1 MGAFTVAGAGAGAAS
16 DTHVYKRIGLAN
28 RWHERERT
36 HTYITHTPKIFS
48 LHFASYRVI
57 LGCYKLN
64 WKFAWWCE
72 CVQCSTVNN
81 TSCASASAYGFFFFL
96 FDSFVVIVG
105 LTVFYTLIV
114 SIYSMVIFFFSLS
127 RFCSIHWCAHI
138 CPHRTLLCLVFIA
151 LSLHD
156 SRFLS
161 SFSLCASV
169 CVCASYSLFLA
180 KPLIFTF
187 HFASNTVSLIPQG
200 ISKQM
205 NSNRCEEMYQNTIYF
220 GWFARLLSKQMESG
234 NQNDMQYERDRQWQT
249 DSPRRRERWREIC
262 MEWIVWNAHSK

>member
-1 MGAFTVAGAGAGAAS
+1 
-16 DTHVYKRIGLAN
+16 
-28 RWHERERT
+28 
-36 HTYITHTPKIFS
+36 
-48 LHFASYRVI
+48 
-57 LGCYKLN
+57 
-64 WKFAWWCE
+64 
-72 CVQCSTVNN
+72 
-81 TSCASASAYGFFFFL
+81 
-96 FDSFVVIVG
+96 
-105 LTVFYTLIV
+105 
-114 SIYSMVIFFFSLS
+114 MVIFFSLS
-127 RFCSIHWCAHI
+127 LAFVRFIDAPTFVRTARCSV
-138 CPHRTLLCLVFIA
+138 LF
-151 LSLHD
+151 LSLSHCMILD
-156 SRFLS
+156 FFLTFFP

-262 MEWIVWNAHSK
+262 ME